1 MLRNIIN
8 AGAAHTNNDYVLRNL
23 RVVNTIFTVAGAA
36 ALVMAIAFYYFGAM
50 HVALAAAI
58 SSCLYFLCIGA
69 NAAGFYFFA
78 KLYFSLHLYAHC
90 ILNHLYWGFEAG
102 FWLYFLNFTQV
113 AFIFS
118 PRMSRRRLIAICVT
132 VFTALLLAMAL
143 LKNGIAFPGRP
154 DAVSASIFF
163 PGNLALSGFVFIL
176 AILYLNTQNLR
187 AEEELAVALKS
198 ATSADE
204 AKSRFLSN
212 VSHEM
217 RTPLNAISGFS
228 ELLMGSLSGIT
239 DPATRETFS
248 EKIALM
254 HGASSTMTAIIN
266 DILDFERLQ
275 AGRIVLLSEKFE
287 LRRLISGVVASVN
300 HGRRKSEVVFAS
312 SVSETVPENLISDA
326 ARISQILMNLLTNA
340 IKFTHQGQVSVECS
354 LDARVSDVAK
364 VRFEVADTGM
374 GIPADALPHIFDRFS
389 SLSASAGLRFGGTG
403 LGLAI
408 TRTLVNALGGTISVQ
423 STPNVGTKFTVVLP
437 LRVTSASNI
446 IAGNGLEALSD
457 IRVLVAEDNEVN
469 QLLIQAILEGWKLNA
484 TYANDG
490 LQAIERF
497 NSGNYDLV
505 LLDIQMPYMDGFAV
519 AKAIRNDSNAAN
531 RAIPIIAL
539 TADALHETREKCFEH
554 GMDDVVL
561 KPISLEILHAAIKRA
576 INKMLVFQI

>member
-1 MLRNIIN
+1 MFRNIIN
-8 AGAAHTNNDYVLRNL
+8 AGAVHTKNDYVLRNL
-23 RVVNTIFTVAGAA
+23 RVVNTIFFVAA
-36 ALVMAIAFYYFGAM
+36 AAAFTLAIAFYFFGAKYISL
-50 HVALAAAI
+50 VALV
-58 SSCLYFLCIGA
+58 SFCMYTLCIGA

-78 KLYFSLHLYAHC
+78 KLYFSLHLGAHC
-90 ILNHLYWGFEAG
+90 AINHLYWGFETG

-118 PRMSRRRLIAICVT
+118 PRMARGRLIAISAT
-132 VFTALLLAMAL
+132 VFIALLLTMAL
-143 LKNGIAFPGRP
+143 FKEGLAANVRLDPVTAN
-154 DAVSASIFF
+154 IFF
-163 PGNLALSGFVFIL
+163 LGNLALSGFAFIF
-176 AILYLNTQNLR
+176 AILYLNTQSLR
-187 AEEELAVALKS
+187 AEEELAVALKL
-198 ATSADE
+198 ARSADE

-239 DPATRETFS
+239 DASTRELFS

-300 HGRRKSEVVFAS
+300 HGRRKTDVVLTS

-354 LDARVSDVAK
+354 LESRVSDVARI
-364 VRFEVADTGM
+364 RFEVSDTGI
-374 GIPADALPHIFDRFS
+374 GISPETLPHIFERFS
-389 SLSASAGLRFGGTG
+389 SLSPAAGLRFGGTG

-423 STPNVGTKFTVVLP
+423 STPGIGTKFTVILP
-437 LRVTSASNI
+437 LRVTSAPNI
-446 IAGNGLEALSD
+446 IAGSGLEDLSD

-469 QLLIQAILEGWKLNA
+469 QLLIQSILEGWKVRA

-490 LQAIERF
+490 LQAMERF
-497 NSGNYDLV
+497 HSGTYDLV
-505 LLDIQMPYMDGFAV
+505 LLDIQMPYMDGFEV
-519 AKAIRNDSNAAN
+519 AKAIRNDANAAN

-539 TADALHETREKCFEH
+539 TADALHETREKCFEL

-576 INKMLVFQI
+576 ITRIFVFQI